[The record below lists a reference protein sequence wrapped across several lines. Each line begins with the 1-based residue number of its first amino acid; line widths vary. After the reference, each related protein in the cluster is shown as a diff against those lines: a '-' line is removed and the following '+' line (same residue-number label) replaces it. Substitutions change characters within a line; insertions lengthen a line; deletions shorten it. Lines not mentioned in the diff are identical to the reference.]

1 MDPVPPSHI
10 LVVLICLVTIAFFS
24 GMEIAFLSASRLRIE
39 LKGKNGGWGGRWMA
53 WYTKRPTEFIST
65 VLVATNLALVIYGM
79 YMSDLLLSLFHP
91 IGLGAVAEFLLI
103 TIVSTL
109 VVLVTAEF
117 LPKTLFRLHADSL
130 LFTLAAPFRLS
141 HLVLWPLIQLTR
153 QLSSGLL
160 KLFTKQVQGENPP
173 VFTKVDLDNYLSSL
187 EKYEGSED
195 SEIDTE
201 AFKNALEFSDVRV
214 KDFLVPRIDMVA
226 IDIEAPISELRSL
239 FIESS
244 LSRILV
250 YRLSEADD
258 APQDPLDSIM
268 GFVHHS
274 DLFHQPERI
283 RDIVHPVLIASE
295 TLQAQELLRRFIQ
308 EKRSV
313 ALAIDEFGG
322 TAGMATIEDVVEEI
336 FGEIEDEFD
345 TDDAS
350 AVQLGPNHFRFSARL
365 EVDHLNQKYELEI
378 PEGDYTT
385 LGGFV
390 IHCTQKIPHQGENLR
405 CGRYEFSITQAQ
417 GARLEELELRIHAS
431 EE

>member
-1 MDPVPPSHI
+1 MATAPSELF
-10 LVVLICLVTIAFFS
+10 LVLFCLVTIAFFS

-65 VLVATNLALVIYGM
+65 VLVATNLALVVYGM
-79 YMSDLLLSLFHP
+79 YMSEILTRMFHP
-91 IGLGAVAEFLLI
+91 LGLGNVTEFLLI

-130 LFTLAAPFRLS
+130 LFTLAAPFRLA
-141 HLVLWPLIQLTR
+141 HLLLWPLIQLTR
-153 QLSSGLL
+153 SLSSGLL
-160 KLFTKQVQGENPP
+160 RLFTKQKVGEEPP
-173 VFTKVDLDNYLSSL
+173 VFTKVDLDNYLTSL
-187 EKYEGSED
+187 EKNEGTEE

-214 KDFLVPRIDMVA
+214 NDFLVPRRDMVA
-226 IDIEAPISELRSL
+226 LDINASIAELRER
-239 FIESS
+239 FVETS
-244 LSRILV
+244 LSRIMV
-250 YRLSEADD
+250 YRIGEAED
-258 APQDPLDSIM
+258 APQDPLDAIM

-274 DLFHQPERI
+274 DLFYQPERI
-283 RDIVHPVLIASE
+283 RDIVHPVLIVSE

-313 ALAIDEFGG
+313 ALVVDEFGG

-350 AVQLGPNHFRFSARL
+350 AIQLGPNHYRFSARL
-365 EVDHLNQKYELEI
+365 EVDYLNQKYDLNI

-390 IHCTQKIPHQGENLR
+390 IFCTEKIPSEGESLR
-405 CGRYEFSITQAQ
+405 SGPFEFTITQAE
-417 GARLEELELRIHAS
+417 GARLEELELRIHAL
-431 EE
+431 EN